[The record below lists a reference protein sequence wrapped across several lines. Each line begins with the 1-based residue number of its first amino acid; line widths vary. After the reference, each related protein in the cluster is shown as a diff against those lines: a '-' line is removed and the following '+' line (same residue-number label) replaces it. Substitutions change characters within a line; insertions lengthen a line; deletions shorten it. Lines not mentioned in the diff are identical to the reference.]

1 MNIYLLFQTITP
13 RSCAHWCAFIAT
25 QHLMDETVQISII
38 YPGRQLILLR
48 WRHLEFRMKLRTGLQ
63 SSGLEHLGTFQ
74 DRKCLVFKKPFPCPG
89 YCISVRSME
98 DSAVAFQR
106 MSFQS
111 TAHKLTCILAVD
123 QRLHLYGSESMC
135 HQTHSKH
142 SLPTVSMSRVAAM
155 LGLLVSL
162 VSVHARWRFLRHAG
176 QHCESR
182 GTGRVVREDSD
193 APQKQASNRN

>member
-1 MNIYLLFQTITP
+1 MHNCIPRYQCHEYLLFQTITP

-74 DRKCLVFKKPFPCPG
+74 DRRCLVFKKPFPCPG

-135 HQTHSKH
+135 HANTQ
-142 SLPTVSMSRVAAM
+142 
-155 LGLLVSL
+155 
-162 VSVHARWRFLRHAG
+162 HAQPPNSFHVQGGRDAG
-176 QHCESR
+176 TFGEFGISACKMGVPETCWS
-182 GTGRVVREDSD
+182 
-193 APQKQASNRN
+193 AL